1 MPLSGPTFNIQPT
14 QSQPTLNTYITVFNV
29 IAAGAGNAVEI
40 LGSASKTVAVSRIF
54 LGKPSVGVT
63 LVIRKQSAAS
73 TGGASTTTTLVPLNS
88 TNAAA
93 TSVVRQYTAVPA
105 AGALVGEVYRNAV
118 ATTETATV
126 VFAGTPQFQNGI
138 LNGVAETLA
147 VNVDAAATIVGFI
160 EWVEYS

>member
-14 QSQPTLNTYITVFNV
+14 QSQPTLSTYITVFNV

-73 TGGASTTTTLVPLNS
+73 TGASTTTTLVPLNS
-88 TNAAA
+88 SSAVA
-93 TSVVRQYTAVPA
+93 TAVAKQYTAVPA

-126 VFAGTPQFQNGI
+126 VFAGTAQFQNGI

-147 VNVDAAATIVGFI
+147 VNIDGAATIVGFI